1 MAGVSMAPCFHCGEP
16 VSAGVRYEIIIDGAS
31 RPMCC
36 AGCAAVARAIAVNGL
51 TAYYRNRDT
60 LPQRDLAA
68 SEAPSDLAVYDLPD
82 VQKPFVRNGPDGVR
96 QATLLVEGI
105 TCGACGWLI
114 ERRLRRLDGVRAAV
128 VNLSARRVQ
137 VEWDDARTRLSAIL
151 EAIAALGYRAGGFD
165 AAAGETAAARERRTM
180 LWRLFVAGL
189 AMMQVMMY
197 AVPVYVSG
205 ADMTRDVEQLMRW
218 ASFVLTVPVVLWSA
232 GPFFSGAWR
241 GLRARRLGMDV
252 PVALGIAIAFA
263 ASAWATVTGLGEV
276 YFDSVTM
283 FVFLLLGARYLEA
296 AARAR
301 AAETQQRLV
310 QHTPA
315 VAERIVPGSGAG
327 QTERVAAAR
336 LEPGD
341 RVQVAPGAIIP
352 ADGRVMEGTSAADES
367 LLTGES
373 RPVAKRTGDAV
384 TGGSINLASP
394 LTVEV
399 TRVGP
404 ESVLA
409 GIVRLMDRAQAGRP
423 RISEIADRVAQ
434 WFVAA
439 LIPVA
444 LAASLAWLWFDPH
457 RSLWVLVAVLVVSC
471 PCALS
476 LATPAAFAAAT
487 GALHRKGILVT
498 QGHALETLARAT
510 HVVFDKTGTL
520 TWGRLSLIGVVPLR
534 AMGREACLALA
545 AALER
550 GSEHPIGRALVAAAA
565 AVPAATAEDIRNH
578 PGRGVEARVGGRRV
592 RLGSPAFAA
601 ELANRALPEE
611 LVFAA
616 DDVTAVVLA
625 DEDGYLALMTFAD
638 APRPGA
644 SRLVQALTAAGKTV
658 CLLSGDRQRTV
669 ADVAQRTGIH
679 VAVGDAGP
687 EAKLAFVREL
697 QARGAIVAMVG
708 DGVNDAPVLAQA
720 QVSIAMGGGTDLA
733 HTSADMVLL
742 ADDIGRLEAAFTT
755 ARDALRIIRQN
766 LAWAGAYNAVAI
778 PLAAA
783 GWVTPLLAGIGMAAS
798 SLAVVANALRLQG
811 RGVGARHVGAT
822 HSLAPAPPSPHSFPL
837 SRVERGRVAPPF
849 SAWEKGGD
857 EGSSGEGRLEIPFS
871 AWEKGMGRGIERG
884 NGQR

>member
-1 MAGVSMAPCFHCGEP
+1 MAGAGMGSCFHCGEP
-16 VSAGVRYEIIIDGAS
+16 VPAGAHHEVVIDGAA

-36 AGCAAVARAIAVNGL
+36 AGCAAVAHAIADSGL
-51 TAYYRNRDT
+51 TAYYRSRDA
-60 LPQRDLAA
+60 LPQREFAA
-68 SEAPSDLAVYDLPD
+68 SEAPRDLSVYDLPE
-82 VQKPFVRNGPDGVR
+82 VQKPFVRVGPDGVR

-105 TCGACGWLI
+105 TCGACAWLI
-114 ERRLRRLDGVRAAV
+114 ERRLLSLEGVRSAA

-151 EAIAALGYRAGGFD
+151 QAITALGYRAGGFD
-165 AAAGETAAARERRTM
+165 APTGASAAARERRAM

-197 AVPVYVSG
+197 AVPVYMSD
-205 ADMTRDVEQLMRW
+205 ADMSRDVEQLMRW

-232 GPFFSGAWR
+232 GPFFSSAWR
-241 GLRARRLGMDV
+241 ELSALRLGMDV
-252 PVALGIAIAFA
+252 PVALGISIGFA
-263 ASAWATVTGLGEV
+263 ASAWATLTGRGEV

-315 VAERIVPGSGAG
+315 VAERILPGPGAAK
-327 QTERVAAAR
+327 TERVAAAR

-352 ADGRVMEGTSAADES
+352 ADGRVVDGASAADES

-373 RPVAKRTGDAV
+373 RPVAKRAGDTVA
-384 TGGSINLASP
+384 GGSVNVASP

-404 ESVLA
+404 DSVLA

-444 LAASLAWLWFDPH
+444 LAAALAWLWVDPP
-457 RSLWVLVAVLVVSC
+457 RALWVLVAVLVVSC

-487 GALHRKGILVT
+487 GALHRRGILVT

-520 TWGRLSLIGVVPLR
+520 TWGRLSLVGVVLLGG
-534 AMGREACLALA
+534 ASRERCLALA

-550 GSEHPIGRALVAAAA
+550 GSEHPIARALAAAA
-565 AVPAATAEDIRNH
+565 ADMPGATAEDIRNH
-578 PGRGVEARVGGRRV
+578 PGRGVEARIGGRRV
-592 RLGSPAFAA
+592 RLGNPAFAA

-616 DDVTAVVLA
+616 DDVTVVVLA
-625 DEDGYLALMTFAD
+625 DEESGYLALLTFAD

-644 SRLVQALTAAGKTV
+644 SRLVQELTAAGKTV

-669 ADVAQRTGIH
+669 ADVAQRTGVGI
-679 VAVGDAGP
+679 AVGDADP
-687 EAKLAFVREL
+687 EAKLAFVRAL
-697 QARGAIVAMVG
+697 QARGAVVAMVG

-720 QVSIAMGGGTDLA
+720 QVSVAMGGGTDLA

-742 ADDIGRLEAAFTT
+742 ADDIGRLAAAFTT
-755 ARDALRIIRQN
+755 AREALRIIRQN

-783 GWVTPLLAGIGMAAS
+783 GWVTPLIAGVGMAVS
-798 SLAVVANALRLQG
+798 SLAVVANALR
-811 RGVGARHVGAT
+811 AR
-822 HSLAPAPPSPHSFPL
+822 SPAGISF
-837 SRVERGRVAPPF
+837 
-849 SAWEKGGD
+849 
-857 EGSSGEGRLEIPFS
+857 
-871 AWEKGMGRGIERG
+871 
-884 NGQR
+884 

>member
-1 MAGVSMAPCFHCGEP
+1 MDSSLVTHHSSPGTGSTAPCACFHCGEP
-16 VSAGVRYEIIIDGAS
+16 VPAGTRQEVVIDGAA

-36 AGCAAVARAIAVNGL
+36 AGCAAVAHAIADSGL
-51 TAYYRNRDT
+51 TAYYRSRDA
-60 LPQRDLAA
+60 LPQRELAA
-68 SEAPSDLAVYDLPD
+68 SGTPLDLAVYDLPE
-82 VQKPFVRNGPDGVR
+82 VQKPFVRAGPDGAK
-96 QATLLVEGI
+96 QATLRVEGI
-105 TCGACGWLI
+105 TCGACAWLI
-114 ERRLRRLDGVRAAV
+114 ERRLRNLEGVRSTA

-137 VEWDDARTRLSAIL
+137 VEWDDTRTRLSAIL
-151 EAIAALGYRAGGFD
+151 QAIAALGYRAGGFD
-165 AAAGETAAARERRTM
+165 AAAEASAAARERRAM

-197 AVPVYVSG
+197 AVPVYLSG
-205 ADMTRDVEQLMRW
+205 ADMSRDVEQLMRW
-218 ASFVLTVPVVLWSA
+218 ASFILTVPVVLWSA

-241 GLRARRLGMDV
+241 GLRAQRLGMDV
-252 PVALGIAIAFA
+252 PVALGISIGFA
-263 ASAWATVTGLGEV
+263 ASAWATLTGRGEV

-301 AAETQQRLV
+301 ASEAQQRLV

-315 VAERIVPGSGAG
+315 VAERILPGPGVSRI
-327 QTERVAAAR
+327 ERVAAAR

-352 ADGRVMEGTSAADES
+352 ADGRVTDGTSAADES

-373 RPVAKRTGDAV
+373 RPVAKRAGDAV

-423 RISEIADRVAQ
+423 RISELADRVAQ

-444 LAASLAWLWFDPH
+444 LAAALAWLWVDPQ
-457 RSLWVLVAVLVVSC
+457 RALWVLVAVLVVSC

-520 TWGRLSLIGVVPLR
+520 TWGRLSLVGVVPLG
-534 AMGREACLALA
+534 AASREACLALA

-550 GSEHPIGRALVAAAA
+550 GSEHPIARALTAAAA
-565 AVPAATAEDIRNH
+565 GAPAAAAEDIRNH
-578 PGRGVEARVGGRRV
+578 PGRGVEARVGGRRL
-592 RLGSPAFAA
+592 RLGNPAFAA
-601 ELANRALPEE
+601 ELTNRALPEE

-616 DDVTAVVLA
+616 DDVTVVVLA
-625 DEDGYLALMTFAD
+625 DEAGYLALLTFAD

-644 SRLVQALTAAGKTV
+644 SRLVQELAAAGKTV

-669 ADVAQRTGIH
+669 TDVAQRTGIGI
-679 VAVGDAGP
+679 AIGDADP
-687 EAKLAFVREL
+687 EAKLAFVRDL

-733 HTSADMVLL
+733 HTRADMVLL
-742 ADDIGRLEAAFTT
+742 ADDIGRLAAAFTT
-755 ARDALRIIRQN
+755 AREALRIIRQN
-766 LAWAGAYNAVAI
+766 LAWAGAYNVVAI

-783 GWVTPLLAGIGMAAS
+783 GWVTPLIAGIGMAAS
-798 SLAVVANALRLQG
+798 SLAVVANALRA
-811 RGVGARHVGAT
+811 RSPAGV
-822 HSLAPAPPSPHSFPL
+822 SF
-837 SRVERGRVAPPF
+837 
-849 SAWEKGGD
+849 
-857 EGSSGEGRLEIPFS
+857 
-871 AWEKGMGRGIERG
+871 
-884 NGQR
+884 

>member
-1 MAGVSMAPCFHCGEP
+1 MDRSPVTSHESRVTSGEALGGCFHCGEP
-16 VSAGVRYEIIIDGAS
+16 VPAGARFDVVIDGAAQ
-31 RPMCC
+31 PMCC
-36 AGCAAVARAIAVNGL
+36 AGCAAVARTIADNGL
-51 TAYYRNRDT
+51 MAYYLNRSA
-60 LPQRDLAA
+60 LPQHDLAA
-68 SEAPSDLAVYDLPD
+68 SDPPPDLAVYDLPD
-82 VQKPFVRNGPDGVR
+82 VQKPFVRQGPGGAR

-105 TCGACGWLI
+105 TCGACAWLI
-114 ERRLRRLDGVRAAV
+114 ERRLRKIDGVRSAA

-137 VEWDDARTRLSAIL
+137 VEWDDRRARLSAIL
-151 EAIAALGYRAGGFD
+151 GAIAALGYRAQGFD
-165 AAAGETAAARERRTM
+165 AAAGESAAARERRAM

-197 AVPVYVSG
+197 AVPVYLSG
-205 ADMTRDVEQLMRW
+205 ADMSRDVEQLMRW
-218 ASFVLTVPVVLWSA
+218 ASLVLTVPVVLWSA
-232 GPFFSGAWR
+232 GPFFAGAWR

-263 ASAWATVTGLGEV
+263 ASAWATLTGRGDV

-296 AARAR
+296 LARAR

-310 QHTPA
+310 RHTPA
-315 VAERIVPGSGAG
+315 VAERIVRGSGVG
-327 QTERVAAAR
+327 QTERIAAAR

-341 RVQVAPGAIIP
+341 LVQVAPGAIIP
-352 ADGRVMEGTSAADES
+352 ADGRVTAGASAADES

-373 RPVAKRTGDAV
+373 RPVAKRAGDGV
-384 TGGSINLASP
+384 TGGSVNLTSP

-423 RISEIADRVAQ
+423 RIAEIADHVAQ
-434 WFVAA
+434 WFVAI

-444 LAASLAWLWFDPH
+444 LAAALAWLWIDPS
-457 RSLWVLVAVLVVSC
+457 RALWVMVAVLVVSC

-498 QGHALETLARAT
+498 RGHVLETLARAT
-510 HVVFDKTGTL
+510 HVVLDKTGTL
-520 TWGRLSLIGVVPLR
+520 TWGRLSLIGVIPLGARGR
-534 AMGREACLALA
+534 AECLALA

-550 GSEHPIGRALVAAAA
+550 GSEHPIARALG
-565 AVPAATAEDIRNH
+565 PAAEGLPPVTADDVVNH
-578 PGRGVEARVGGRRV
+578 PGRGVEARVGRRRV
-592 RLGSPAFAA
+592 RLGSPPFAF
-601 ELANRALPEE
+601 ELAGRPLPEE
-611 LVFAA
+611 LIFAA
-616 DDVTAVVLA
+616 DDVSVVVLA
-625 DEDGYLALMTFAD
+625 DDQGYLALLTLGD
-638 APRPGA
+638 ALRSGA
-644 SRLVQALTAAGKTV
+644 GRLVQELEAAGKTI

-669 ADVAQRTGIH
+669 ADVARRAGIDI
-679 VAVGDAGP
+679 AIGDAGP

-697 QARGAIVAMVG
+697 QARGAVVAMVG

-733 HTSADMVLL
+733 HASADMVLL
-742 ADDIGRLEAAFTT
+742 ADDIGRLAAAFAT
-755 ARDALRIIRQN
+755 ARDTLRIVRQN
-766 LAWAGAYNAVAI
+766 LAWAAVYNAVAI

-783 GWVTPLLAGIGMAAS
+783 GWVTPLAAGIGMAAS

-811 RGVGARHVGAT
+811 PRADAVR
-822 HSLAPAPPSPHSFPL
+822 PPSVHGAGAQAGAAL
-837 SRVERGRVAPPF
+837 
-849 SAWEKGGD
+849 
-857 EGSSGEGRLEIPFS
+857 
-871 AWEKGMGRGIERG
+871 
-884 NGQR
+884 